1 MGAVQRHR
9 SISFERGNCNPTT
22 LVNGIRRGGLRR
34 GGQPFAAA
42 SAICMRDFMLDQPP
56 GIGDFGRDLSGVGT
70 LETSYSLFRD

>member
-42 SAICMRDFMLDQPP
+42 PAICIRGVMLYRSLN
-56 GIGDFGRDLSGVGT
+56 IGDSGRFLSGIGT
-70 LETSYSLFRD
+70 LETHHLFRD